1 MNEQEEQ
8 QQDYTVSPANQVY
21 MAMVRATAD
30 NPVIFLDPNVL
41 DREYFMAN
49 NKTVSAEDMIRV
61 RDMMDAQI
69 PGISQRY
76 PDEGIQRIAGLSIDG
91 RHFSMQQEIPPS
103 PNDPDGEP
111 FRYAFIN
118 LQGSNIEPEGVGA
131 TVIESSPL
139 GEVYWN
145 GFWGIHEG
153 NHVDFEQHAHSPANN
168 YANPGENEANAI
180 NAELTADREG
190 IDWLMRKGQPD
201 IAQAVIDFRALNAF
215 SDPQHSAAAVLA
227 DEPGQSA
234 TVEHFSAART
244 FDGVM
249 RGVVGR
255 DLGLD
260 TSQVTSMMRID
271 VETFNGHVSR
281 LLEEGAFD
289 NVSDNPYVRE
299 YIEAYSGAVQ
309 RQITDVRLAR
319 EAELSASPAKVN
331 VQDIRGG
338 APVVTLN
345 DGDQAS
351 LRIGGVTAPQFFA
364 ANADPGLAEQRIAL
378 AREAEPALEAEFAAT
393 ADPSATLTANKP
405 R

>member
-49 NKTVSAEDMIRV
+49 NKTVSAEDMNRV

-103 PNDPDGEP
+103 PDDPDGEP

-153 NHVDFEQHAHSPANN
+153 NHVDFDQHAHGPANN
-168 YANPGENEANAI
+168 YAHPGENEANGM
-180 NAELTADREG
+180 NAELVADREG
-190 IDWLMRKGQPD
+190 IDWLMRKDQPE
-201 IAQAVIDFRALNAF
+201 IAQAVIDYRALNAAA
-215 SDPQHSAAAVLA
+215 DPLHAATAILG
-227 DEPGQSA
+227 DEPDQRA
-234 TVEHFSAART
+234 TVEHFVAART
-244 FDGVM
+244 FTGAM
-249 RGVVGR
+249 LQVVAEDQGI
-255 DLGLD
+255 D
-260 TSQVTSMMRID
+260 TFQAIGIMNGDT
-271 VETFNGHVSR
+271 ETFNGHVQR
-281 LLEEGAFD
+281 LLTEGAFD
-289 NVSDNPYVRE
+289 NVSDNPHVRDFV
-299 YIEAYSGAVQ
+299 EAYSDAVQ
-309 RQITDVRLAR
+309 RQITDVRLTR

-345 DGDQAS
+345 DGDQAT

>member
-1 MNEQEEQ
+1 MSEQEEQ

-21 MAMVRATAD
+21 MTMVRATAD

-41 DREYFMAN
+41 DREYFLAHG
-49 NKTVSAEDMIRV
+49 KTVSPEDTRRIRE
-61 RDMMDAQI
+61 MMDAQI

-103 PNDPDGEP
+103 PDDPDGEP

-153 NHVDFEQHAHSPANN
+153 NHVDFEQHAHGPANN
-168 YANPGENEANAI
+168 LDNPGENEANGM
-180 NAELTADREG
+180 NAELTADRGG

-260 TSQVTSMMRID
+260 TFQVTSMMRTD
-271 VETFNGHVSR
+271 VETFNDHVSR

-289 NVSDNPYVRE
+289 NVSENPYVRE

-319 EAELSASPAKVN
+319 EAELNGSPAKVN

-345 DGDQAS
+345 DGDQAT
-351 LRIGGVTAPQFFA
+351 LTIGGVSAPNFFA

-378 AREAEPALEAEFAAT
+378 AREAEPALEAEFVLT
-393 ADPSATLTANKP
+393 ADPSSTLTANKP

>member
-1 MNEQEEQ
+1 MSEQDDQ
-8 QQDYTVSPANQVY
+8 QQDYTVSAANQVY
-21 MAMVRATAD
+21 MTMVRATAD

-41 DREYFMAN
+41 DREYFLAN
-49 NKTVSAEDMIRV
+49 NKTVSPEDIIRV
-61 RDMMDAQI
+61 REMIDAQI

-76 PDEGIQRIAGLSIDG
+76 PDEGILRIAGLSIDG

-103 PNDPDGEP
+103 PGDPNGEP
-111 FRYAFIN
+111 FRYSFIN
-118 LQGSNIEPEGVGA
+118 LQGDNVQPEGIGA
-131 TVIESSPL
+131 AVIEGSPL

-153 NHVDFEQHAHSPANN
+153 NHVDFKQHAHGEASNFD
-168 YANPGENEANAI
+168 NPGEDEANAM
-180 NAELTADREG
+180 NAELSADREG
-190 IDWLMRKGQPD
+190 LDWLISKGQPE
-201 IAQAVIDFRALNAF
+201 IAQALIDYRALNAV
-215 SDPQHSAAAVLA
+215 SDPLHSAAAILA
-227 DEPGQSA
+227 DEPGERA
-234 TVEHFSAART
+234 TAEHFRAART
-244 FDGVM
+244 FNGAM
-249 RGVVGR
+249 LEVVGR
-255 DLGLD
+255 DVGLN
-260 TSQVTSMMRID
+260 TFQLTTMMRTD
-271 VETFNGHVSR
+271 VETFNGHVQR

-289 NVSDNPYVRE
+289 DVSDNPYVRE

-319 EAELSASPAKVN
+319 EAELSESPAKVN

-393 ADPSATLTANKP
+393 ADASSTLTGNKP